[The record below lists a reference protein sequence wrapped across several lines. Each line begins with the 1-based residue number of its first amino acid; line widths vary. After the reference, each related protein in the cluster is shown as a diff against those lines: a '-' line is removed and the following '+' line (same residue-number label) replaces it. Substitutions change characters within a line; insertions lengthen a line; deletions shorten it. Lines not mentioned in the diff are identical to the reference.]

1 MSNARNLANL
11 LGTGAFVPTNKG
23 GTGLTSGFL
32 NGITEADE
40 WRVNSTISGNATPI
54 ATNLERN
61 DTTFDKIGTGMSES
75 SGIFSFPSTGI
86 WLVHFHLYAY
96 FNAAAR
102 VEDMIIQKTVNN
114 SDYSTCSYHSFNAF
128 GSGSFTHAG
137 GDTSTIIDCTDTS
150 NIKVRFSTGFSNSG
164 NSTIA
169 GSSTGNNTYFR
180 FIKLGS
186 T

>member
-1 MSNARNLANL
+1 MA
-11 LGTGAFVPTNKG
+11 
-23 GTGLTSGFL
+23 LTKVRSAGMFSGFL

-40 WRVNSTISGNATPI
+40 WRVSANISGNATPI

-86 WLVHFHLYAY
+86 WLVQYHLYA
-96 FNAAAR
+96 FFDAAAR

-114 SDYSTCSYHSFNAF
+114 SDYTTCAYHSFNAF
-128 GSGSFTHAG
+128 GSGSFTHGG

-150 NIKVRFSTGFSNSG
+150 NIKVRFSTGFSSSS

-180 FIKLGS
+180 FLKLGS